1 MKPELTVGLTY
12 QHRFVVPD
20 NKTVPALYPEAQE
33 FIAMPEVF
41 ATGFMVGLLEW
52 ACIKAIK
59 PYLDWPSQ
67 QSVGTHINVS
77 HQAATPVGAEVLVE
91 VELLEIEGRRLLF
104 AVQAHDGV
112 DLISQGTHERFL
124 IDREKFVAKVN
135 QKQQQ
140 ILG

>member
-12 QHRFVVPD
+12 QHRFVIPA

-52 ACIKAIK
+52 ACIKAIN

>member
-12 QHRFVVPD
+12 QHRFVIPP

-52 ACIKAIK
+52 ACIKAIN

-112 DLISQGTHERFL
+112 DLISQGSHERFL

>member
-12 QHRFVVPD
+12 QHRFVVPAT
-20 NKTVPALYPEAQE
+20 KTVPALYPEAEE
-33 FIAMPEVF
+33 FFAMPEVF

-52 ACIKAIK
+52 ACIKAIN
-59 PYLDWPSQ
+59 PYLDWPAQ

-91 VELLEIEGRRLLF
+91 VELLEIHGRRLLF
-104 AVQAHDGV
+104 AVQAHDGL
-112 DLISQGTHERFL
+112 DLIAQGSHERCL
-124 IDREKFVAKVN
+124 IDREKFVSKVK